1 MKKSNAIMIILGL
14 LLTLSLLIS
23 ISFQAPMTDAS
34 QYNISSPKLDNLT
47 VTWDCIYFGNYWQND
62 TNGDGVSD
70 QNDYKEPIKWRVLS
84 VNGKD
89 AFLMADQ
96 NLDCQPYHDPS
107 YADYLT
113 WVWDICTLRNWLN
126 GYDSSNEECGSD
138 YSSDNFIDAAFSRAE
153 QNAIQTTEVINE
165 NHPIYDTESG
175 NDTKDKVYLLSI
187 VEATNMDYGFTS
199 TTDSSDTRYAKNTAY
214 AEIQGAKTHNDE
226 TCNGNGDWWLRSPG
240 SMVGGV
246 SVVSYNGNIDTDA
259 CMAPYNY
266 YVGVRPVLH
275 LNLSATSV
283 WSYAGT
289 VSSDGT
295 ENLIAPP
302 PTVAPIPT
310 ASATPPS
317 SIIQPETPTATV
329 APKVTP
335 TPKPTVAPTAIPTLK
350 PTTKPPVTAPSKPTI
365 KSAKNNK
372 KKTVTL
378 TWKKVKNAKG
388 YDVQYATNEAF
399 SKKSKLTKSTKVVI
413 KKLKKKKTYSFRV
426 RAYVLDGKTKVYSKW
441 SKVKRV
447 KIKK

>member
-1 MKKSNAIMIILGL
+1 MIILGL

-138 YSSDNFIDAAFSRAE
+138 YSSDNFIDAAFSKTE

-165 NHPIYDTESG
+165 NHPIYGTESG

-187 VEATNMDYGFTS
+187 DEATNMNYGFKS
-199 TTDSSDTRYAKNTAY
+199 TTDSSETRYAKNTAY
-214 AEIQGAKTHNDE
+214 AEIQGAKTYNDE

-246 SVVSYNGNIDTDA
+246 SVVSYNGNIDTGA
-259 CMAPYNY
+259 CIAPYHY

-275 LNLSATSV
+275 LNLSDTSV

-302 PTVAPIPT
+302 PTAVPIPT
-310 ASATPPS
+310 ATQT
-317 SIIQPETPTATV
+317 ITPTATAIPTVSPTDPPVYTKPPIPTTAARIV
-329 APKVTP
+329 AITP
-335 TPKPTVAPTAIPTLK
+335 TPSPT
-350 PTTKPPVTAPSKPTI
+350 PVKAPSKPTI

-378 TWKKVKNAKG
+378 SWKKVKNAKG

-426 RAYVLDGKTKVYSKW
+426 RAYALDGKTKVYSKW